1 MQETRDVVVVGAGL
15 AGYAAAITA
24 AEGGA
29 DVLLLEKTSDP
40 GGSSLM
46 SGGSFA
52 FAGTRL
58 QRENGVEDGSEL
70 LYRDLMESSGYDDDT
85 LIRVFVDNQL
95 ATFEWMEDQGL
106 TFSNL
111 SHSGGQSAPRSHG
124 LDIKT
129 AFARIQARAE
139 ELGNLVVRSSSG
151 ARVVNAR
158 AGRVPGVSFAAD
170 AQVAD
175 DPEIS
180 APAVVLATGGFSRS
194 ERLIRTFTPRLLRA
208 RRMGGGGNT
217 GDGIL
222 MGMALGADLSDI
234 GDVKATFGVSAE
246 LDSMPAAA
254 TLLNSLYRGGILLN
268 SDARRFVDESI
279 SYKLISDFCLQQPK
293 GLGLQIFDQKVM
305 DQTIPG
311 KLVNDYAAAREAGYL
326 IEAASLGELATKVG
340 IDPGALEKA
349 VEDYNR
355 GVREGSD
362 PDFGRSS
369 LSAGYGERTQ
379 IDTAPYFAYWSVA
392 GVTSTYGGLKVDAD
406 MRVQHVLDTGIE
418 GLYAAGEIVGGFHGN
433 SYVSGSSLSKSVI
446 FGRIAGRNAA
456 TAALESRAISGTLS
470 HSFRPIRRARKLEH
484 S

>member
-1 MQETRDVVVVGAGL
+1 MQTSTDVVVVGAGL
-15 AGYAAAITA
+15 AGYAAAIAA

-29 DVLLLEKTSDP
+29 DVLLLEKTSEP

-52 FAGTRL
+52 FAGTPL
-58 QRENGVEDGSEL
+58 QREKGVEDGAEL
-70 LYRDLMESSGYDDDT
+70 LYADLVDSSGHEDDT

-95 ATFEWMEDQGL
+95 ESYEWLEGQGL
-106 TFSNL
+106 VFSTL
-111 SHSGGQSAPRSHG
+111 SHSGGQSVPRSHG
-124 LDIKT
+124 LDIKSG
-129 AFARIQARAE
+129 FAGLQARAGE
-139 ELGNLVVRSSSG
+139 FENLVVRSTSG
-151 ARVVNAR
+151 VRVVNAR
-158 AGRVPGVSFAAD
+158 AGRVTGVSFATD

-180 APAVVLATGGFSRS
+180 AAAVVLATGGFSRS
-194 ERLIRTFTPRLLRA
+194 ERLIRTFTPRLLNA
-208 RRMGGGGNT
+208 RRMGGEGNT

-268 SDARRFVDESI
+268 LDGRRFVDESI
-279 SYKLISDFCLQQPK
+279 SYKLISDFCLNQPQ

-311 KLVNDYAAAREAGYL
+311 KLVNDYAGAQEAGYL
-326 IEAASLGELATKVG
+326 VKAATLGELATQVG
-340 IDPGALEKA
+340 LEPDALEKA
-349 VEDYNR
+349 VEDYNL
-355 GVREGSD
+355 GVREGRD
-362 PDFGRSS
+362 PEFGRSS

-379 IDTAPYFAYWSVA
+379 VDTAPYYGYWSVA
-392 GVTSTYGGLKVDAD
+392 GVTSTYGGLKVNAD
-406 MRVQHVLDTGIE
+406 MRVQHVLDKGIE
-418 GLYAAGEIVGGFHGN
+418 GLYAAGEIIGGFHGN

-456 TAALESRAISGTLS
+456 TAALELRAISGTLN
-470 HSFRPIRRARKLEH
+470 HSFRPIRRARNLEH

>member
-1 MQETRDVVVVGAGL
+1 MEEKRDVVVVGAGL
-15 AGYAAAITA
+15 AGYAAAIAA

-29 DVLLLEKTSDP
+29 DVLLLEKTRKP

-70 LYRDLMESSGYDDDT
+70 LYKDLMESSGYDDDT
-85 LIRVFVDNQL
+85 LIRVFVDHQL
-95 ATFEWMEDQGL
+95 TTFEWLEGQGL
-106 TFSNL
+106 TFANL

-124 LDIKT
+124 LDIKKG
-129 AFARIQARAE
+129 FARIQARAD
-139 ELGNLVVRSSSG
+139 ELGNVTVRSTSG
-151 ARVVNAR
+151 VHVVNAR
-158 AGRVPGVSFAAD
+158 AGRVTGVSLSAD
-170 AQVAD
+170 AQVSD

-180 APAVVLATGGFSRS
+180 AGAVILATGGFSRS
-194 ERLIRTFTPRLLRA
+194 ERLIRTFTPRLLHA
-208 RRMGGGGNT
+208 RRMGGEGNT

-246 LDSMPAAA
+246 LDSMPAAS

-268 SDARRFVDESI
+268 SEARRFVDESI
-279 SYKLISDFCLQQPK
+279 SYKLISDYCLQQPQ
-293 GLGLQIFDQKVM
+293 GLGIQIFDQKVM

-311 KLVNDYAAAREAGYL
+311 KLVNDYAGAREAGYL
-326 IEAASLGELATKVG
+326 KEAQTLEELASKVG
-340 IDPGALEKA
+340 LQPAALVKA
-349 VEDYNR
+349 VEEYNE
-355 GVREGSD
+355 GVRQGSD

-369 LSAGYGERTQ
+369 LSAGYGERTL
-379 IDTAPYFAYWSVA
+379 IDTQPYFAYWSVA
-392 GVTSTYGGLKVDAD
+392 GVTSTYGGLKVDAQ
-406 MRVQHVLDTGIE
+406 MRVQHVLDASIE

-446 FGRIAGRNAA
+446 FGRIAGHNAA
-456 TAALESRAISGTLS
+456 TAALQSRAISGT
-470 HSFRPIRRARKLEH
+470 A
-484 S
+484 